1 MNRYS
6 NPIPNRECHPSW
18 INIILVVTISHMSIK
33 YSLPVILISNTS
45 FSTTI
50 VFSKFTLSVK
60 FSLLHLN
67 ISYNLHNIPEQT
79 GILTGNIP
87 VNIPA
92 FLLLEVNNYFG
103 NLYLHTTNNEVA
115 MKSHKPNYQYFTD
128 IGPALSQ
135 SKTRLYYRLELNVL
149 GQTKRKKKSVCISFF
164 FKRLFSL

>member
-1 MNRYS
+1 MSSFLNKYYS
-6 NPIPNRECHPSW
+6 CCYYQPHVNQVFLASYFDLKHQFFYNHC
-18 INIILVVTISHMSIK
+18 
-33 YSLPVILISNTS
+33 
-45 FSTTI
+45 
-50 VFSKFTLSVK
+50 FSKFTLSVK

-79 GILTGNIP
+79 CILTGNIP